1 MEFGQV
7 LGFFALL
14 LFSKSAVAHAAAPN
28 CQDPPVT
35 GLTIAGF
42 IEKSS
47 SSRDSYGW
55 VGM

>member
-1 MEFGQV
+1 MEFGQM